1 MSPSAQKLN
10 FYTPL
15 KKDSSTVGSWK
26 ECENMWFNV
35 QRKIYL
41 VYLVKIISV
50 WNGAIFQKM
59 DQLLEGYQL
68 LAGDCIMGSRIKR
81 TVPPPPKKKNWEL
94 HACKFSVENFYLYAL
109 KKSCVEGSPSSPW
122 LVLLAFKQASFCAL
136 IFFYFHYKYKN
147 VYMLF

>member
-1 MSPSAQKLN
+1 MK
-10 FYTPL
+10 T
-15 KKDSSTVGSWK
+15 
-26 ECENMWFNV
+26 WFNV

-41 VYLVKIISV
+41 VYLVKVISV

-68 LAGDCIMGSRIKR
+68 LACDCIMGSRIKR
-81 TVPPPPKKKNWEL
+81 TVPSPQEKNWEL
-94 HACKFSVENFYLYAL
+94 HACKFSVGNFYLYAL

-136 IFFYFHYKYKN
+136 IFFFIFIINTRMSTCYFKLKFLNLN
-147 VYMLF
+147 VHFS